1 MQREKRMTIHE
12 KIDYIELPAC
22 DIPANK
28 KFFELAFGWQF
39 EDFGEEYTA
48 FANQGVDGGFYKS
61 DKKSVTSDGSALV
74 VFLSER
80 LEETQQRIEDCGG
93 SIVQEIFSFPGG
105 RRFHFSDP
113 CGNEY
118 AVWSKT

>member
-1 MQREKRMTIHE
+1 MSQHE
-12 KIDYIELPAC
+12 KINYIELPAN
-22 DIPANK
+22 DLPANK
-28 KFFELAFGWQF
+28 KFFQQAFGWQF

-61 DKKSVTSDGSALV
+61 DLKSVSAEGSALV

-80 LEETQQRIEDCGG
+80 LEETQQKIVDSGG
-93 SIVQEIFSFPGG
+93 AIVQEIFSFPGG
-105 RRFHFSDP
+105 RRFHFTDP

-118 AVWSKT
+118 AVWTKT